1 MNSIYQVNVTSG
13 QKTSLPLGNV
23 SHPFALD
30 FDYKNDY
37 IYWIGDGKI
46 LQAHRNGTGKRELLD
61 NNITAGGLALDLAG
75 HNIFWTDVGRKTIS
89 AARIDGSFQ
98 RTLISADLD
107 QPRAVVLQPSN
118 GYMYWT
124 DCGHEPKIERAAMD
138 GSGRTTLVNTHVL
151 KPTGLAIDFQENVLY
166 WCDGGDP
173 NYRLE
178 KSDLLGNN
186 RRVVVSYPNTQFL
199 GVAVDDGNIYWTARN
214 LIKLASE
221 TWALTSTQMEML
233 RVAQRKMERI
243 MLGITLRDR
252 KRNSWIRL
260 QTGVTDIITAVNT
273 AKHRWAGHVAR
284 LQDNRWTLRATEWT
298 PREWRR
304 RRGRPCTRTSEANT
318 GLRVAIGSGYG
329 ELNSIHL
336 HKDGVVTD
344 VTNACSSSN
353 GGCHH
358 LCLALSG
365 GRTCACRDGWVLQD
379 DESTCSP
386 PDVRLVG
393 GSSHYEGRVEVQ
405 RYHQWK
411 TVCDDNWDIDNARV
425 VCRQMG
431 YPDAKEAKIE
441 AYFGQGLGG
450 RDTIGLDE
458 VDCTGNE
465 ANLFDCTHRGWGVS
479 DCGHQEDA
487 GVVCQLVRGGSA
499 YQGRVEVLHGGVW
512 GTVCDR
518 GWDLRDADV
527 VCRQL
532 GYPEAAT
539 AETGA
544 AFGEGTGP
552 IWVDDATCSGYETS
566 LTKCGHA
573 GWNTSSCDHSQDAG
587 VVCQLL
593 GNVCQLLG
601 NACQLLGNACQLL
614 AVRLVGGSAPSE
626 GRVEVLH
633 QGKWGTVCDDQWD
646 LMDARVVCRRLGY
659 PDAISALPLAHF
671 GEGSGPVWLDDLVCE
686 GNESGL
692 SECGHNGL
700 GVENCEHSEDAGVVC
715 APSSDSTTVTTAGVV
730 TDSTDMGGGTT
741 GKFKALKIFL
751 PDKQTGTNSSST
763 TAFIIA
769 TTLSAAFALIGVVT
783 LVLSFC
789 VLRRRKAAKEK
800 RLLQRATSN
809 DYKTANPAFCF
820 DDNPVYCTGDEN
832 PYDVVRDRPNPRDVI
847 RRRRSTPHGDCREPP
862 TSRDQ
867 ARDRPT
873 PPDKARDPPTSRD
886 QSRDLPTPPDEL
898 RDTPNPA
905 ISSGPYQHLQ
915 VTGGVDP
922 TAPPKPMES
931 SDLYA
936 RPVKQGLTEDEKSNV
951 YVDMSAKS
959 KVYENSVS
967 I

>member
-1 MNSIYQVNVTSG
+1 MNTIYQVNVTSG
-13 QKTSLPLGNV
+13 QKTSLPVGNV
-23 SHPFALD
+23 SRPFALD

-37 IYWIGDGKI
+37 IYWTGNGKI

-89 AARIDGSFQ
+89 AARIDGSYQ
-98 RTLISADLD
+98 KTLISADLD
-107 QPRAVVLQPSN
+107 QPRVIVLQPSN

-124 DCGHEPKIERAAMD
+124 DCGHESKIERAAMD

-151 KPTGLAIDFQENVLY
+151 RPTGLAIDFQENVLY

-178 KSDLLGNN
+178 RSDLLGNN

-199 GVAVDDGNIYWTARN
+199 GVAVDNGNIYWTARN
-214 LIKLASE
+214 LIKLA
-221 TWALTSTQMEML
+221 
-233 RVAQRKMERI
+233 
-243 MLGITLRDR
+243 
-252 KRNSWIRL
+252 
-260 QTGVTDIITAVNT
+260 
-273 AKHRWAGHVAR
+273 
-284 LQDNRWTLRATEWT
+284 
-298 PREWRR
+298 
-304 RRGRPCTRTSEANT
+304 RTSEANT

-329 ELNSIHL
+329 ELNGIHL
-336 HKDGVVTD
+336 HKDGVASD

-358 LCLALSG
+358 LCLALPG
-365 GRTCACRDGWVLQD
+365 GRRCACRDGWVLQE

-431 YPDAKEAKIE
+431 YPDAMEAKSE

-487 GVVCQLVRGGSA
+487 GVVCQLDVRLVRGGSA

-544 AFGEGTGP
+544 AFGEGTGL

-587 VVCQLL
+587 VV
-593 GNVCQLLG
+593 
-601 NACQLLGNACQLL
+601 CQLL

-646 LMDARVVCRRLGY
+646 LMDARVVCRHLGY
-659 PDAISALPLAHF
+659 PDAVSALPSAHF
-671 GEGSGPVWLDDLVCE
+671 GEGSGPVWLDNLVCE

-715 APSSDSTTVTTAGVV
+715 APSSEPTTVTTAGESSTVTTLGVV

-741 GKFKALKIFL
+741 GKFKRFKAFGAGFL
-751 PDKQTGTNSSST
+751 
-763 TAFIIA
+763 F
-769 TTLSAAFALIGVVT
+769 
-783 LVLSFC
+783 
-789 VLRRRKAAKEK
+789 
-800 RLLQRATSN
+800 
-809 DYKTANPAFCF
+809 
-820 DDNPVYCTGDEN
+820 
-832 PYDVVRDRPNPRDVI
+832 
-847 RRRRSTPHGDCREPP
+847 
-862 TSRDQ
+862 
-867 ARDRPT
+867 
-873 PPDKARDPPTSRD
+873 
-886 QSRDLPTPPDEL
+886 
-898 RDTPNPA
+898 
-905 ISSGPYQHLQ
+905 
-915 VTGGVDP
+915 
-922 TAPPKPMES
+922 
-931 SDLYA
+931 
-936 RPVKQGLTEDEKSNV
+936 
-951 YVDMSAKS
+951 
-959 KVYENSVS
+959 
-967 I
+967 